1 MQDCS
6 WSFSD
11 PSSPLAG
18 RSREQAWETRG
29 EQLRTAPGKS
39 SQPELSGAGFDK
51 LSQSCRQNQLAS
63 GAGCVPRCSW
73 RRQWQYWALGF
84 SRPRRKGAAL
94 KNLAG
99 ALHPEAVRCI
109 LTSCPGSENGNS
121 G

>member
-84 SRPRRKGAAL
+84 SRPRRKGSAL
-94 KNLAG
+94 KNLDWSIACG
-99 ALHPEAVRCI
+99 GGQVYVIGRPR
-109 LTSCPGSENGNS
+109 GQNGNS
-121 G
+121 C